1 MEDLERDAAR
11 APRSVV
17 DNAAPSLSEHRMNRE
32 FTEHIGKSKFTAHK
46 SFHDETCLTI
56 LRIDPARALLLSTSN
71 AAGGEPM
78 IRLGIAEDHTI
89 VRWALREALGKAD
102 DIEVVGEAGTVA
114 ETLEMIQNVRPD
126 VLLLDLTLPDRSG
139 FDVLNELRVIDT
151 APLVVVLTWH
161 TEPSYAA
168 RAIAAGAHGYLN
180 KGAAPEELLNAIRAV
195 SRGEQIIPPD
205 AEQLIASG
213 DGHPASALTAREQ
226 QVMEMLARGL
236 TNREIAEHLE
246 ISIKTVDTHRGHV
259 LKKLGLRNNSELTR
273 FAVKHG
279 YVAL

>member
-1 MEDLERDAAR
+1 
-11 APRSVV
+11 
-17 DNAAPSLSEHRMNRE
+17 
-32 FTEHIGKSKFTAHK
+32 
-46 SFHDETCLTI
+46 
-56 LRIDPARALLLSTSN
+56 
-71 AAGGEPM
+71 M
-78 IRLGIAEDHTI
+78 IRLAIAEDHTI
-89 VRWALREALGKAD
+89 VRWALREALGKAE
-102 DIEVVGEAGTVA
+102 DIEVVGEAGTAA
-114 ETLEMIQNVRPD
+114 ETLEMIKRERPD
-126 VLLLDLTLPDRSG
+126 VLLLDITLPDRSG
-139 FDVLNELRVIDT
+139 FDVLGEMRSIDT

-168 RAIAAGAHGYLN
+168 RAISAGAHGYVN
-180 KGAAPEELLNAIRAV
+180 KSVEPDQLLAAIRSV
-195 SRGEQIIPPD
+195 SRGEQVIPPGVD
-205 AEQLIASG
+205 QLIATG

-279 YVAL
+279 YVSL

>member
-1 MEDLERDAAR
+1 
-11 APRSVV
+11 
-17 DNAAPSLSEHRMNRE
+17 
-32 FTEHIGKSKFTAHK
+32 
-46 SFHDETCLTI
+46 
-56 LRIDPARALLLSTSN
+56 
-71 AAGGEPM
+71 M

-89 VRWALREALGKAD
+89 VRWALREALSKAD
-102 DIEVVGEAGTVA
+102 DIEVVGEAGSAA
-114 ETLEMIQNVRPD
+114 ETLDMVKRERPD
-126 VLLLDLTLPDRSG
+126 VLLLDISLPDRSG
-139 FDVLNELRVIDT
+139 FDVLTELRPLET

-168 RAIAAGAHGYLN
+168 RAIAAGAHGYVS
-180 KGAAPEELLNAIRAV
+180 KSVEPEELLAAIRAV
-195 SRGEQIIPPD
+195 SRGEQVIPPGV
-205 AEQLIASG
+205 EQLLAAG

-226 QVMEMLARGL
+226 QVMEMLSRGM

-279 YVAL
+279 YVSL

>member
-1 MEDLERDAAR
+1 
-11 APRSVV
+11 
-17 DNAAPSLSEHRMNRE
+17 
-32 FTEHIGKSKFTAHK
+32 
-46 SFHDETCLTI
+46 
-56 LRIDPARALLLSTSN
+56 
-71 AAGGEPM
+71 M

-180 KGAAPEELLNAIRAV
+180 KGAAPEELFNAIRAV

>member
-1 MEDLERDAAR
+1 
-11 APRSVV
+11 
-17 DNAAPSLSEHRMNRE
+17 
-32 FTEHIGKSKFTAHK
+32 
-46 SFHDETCLTI
+46 
-56 LRIDPARALLLSTSN
+56 
-71 AAGGEPM
+71 M
-78 IRLGIAEDHTI
+78 IRLAIAEDHTI

-102 DIEVVGEAGTVA
+102 DIEVVGEASNAA
-114 ETLEMIQNVRPD
+114 ETLEMIKRERPD
-126 VLLLDLTLPDRSG
+126 VLLLDISLPDRSG
-139 FDVLNELRVIDT
+139 FDVLTEMRPLDT

-168 RAIAAGAHGYLN
+168 RAIAAGAHGYVS
-180 KGAAPEELLNAIRAV
+180 KGVEPEELLSAIRAV
-195 SRGEQIIPPD
+195 SRGEQVIPPGV
-205 AEQLIASG
+205 EQLLANG

-226 QVMEMLARGL
+226 QVMEMLGRGM

>member
-1 MEDLERDAAR
+1 
-11 APRSVV
+11 
-17 DNAAPSLSEHRMNRE
+17 
-32 FTEHIGKSKFTAHK
+32 
-46 SFHDETCLTI
+46 
-56 LRIDPARALLLSTSN
+56 
-71 AAGGEPM
+71 M

-89 VRWALREALGKAD
+89 VRWALKEALSQNP
-102 DIEVVGEAGTVA
+102 DIEVVGVAGTAA
-114 ETLEMIQNVRPD
+114 ETLEMIQRVRPD
-126 VLLLDLTLPDRSG
+126 VLLLDLSLPDRSG
-139 FDVLNELRVIDT
+139 FDVLNDMRESDT

-180 KGAAPEELLNAIRAV
+180 KSVTPEDLMSAIRAV
-195 SRGEQIIPPD
+195 SRGEQVIPPGV
-205 AEQLIASG
+205 EQILASG

-226 QVMEMLARGL
+226 QVMEMLGRGL
-236 TNREIAEHLE
+236 TNREIAEHLQ

-279 YVAL
+279 YVSL

>member
-1 MEDLERDAAR
+1 
-11 APRSVV
+11 
-17 DNAAPSLSEHRMNRE
+17 
-32 FTEHIGKSKFTAHK
+32 
-46 SFHDETCLTI
+46 
-56 LRIDPARALLLSTSN
+56 
-71 AAGGEPM
+71 M
-78 IRLGIAEDHTI
+78 IRLGLAEDHTI
-89 VRWALREALGKAD
+89 VRWALKEALGKAE
-102 DIEVVGEAGTVA
+102 DIEVVGEAGTAA
-114 ETLEMIQNVRPD
+114 ETLEMIKRDRPD
-126 VLLLDLTLPDRSG
+126 VLLLDLSLPDRSG
-139 FDVLNELRVIDT
+139 YDVMNELRNIET

-180 KGAAPEELLNAIRAV
+180 KGVTPQDLLSAIRAV
-195 SRGEQIIPPD
+195 SRGEQVVPPD
-205 AEQLIASG
+205 AEAFIASG

-226 QVMEMLARGL
+226 QVMEMLARGM

-279 YVAL
+279 YVGL

>member
-1 MEDLERDAAR
+1 
-11 APRSVV
+11 
-17 DNAAPSLSEHRMNRE
+17 
-32 FTEHIGKSKFTAHK
+32 
-46 SFHDETCLTI
+46 
-56 LRIDPARALLLSTSN
+56 
-71 AAGGEPM
+71 M
-78 IRLGIAEDHTI
+78 IRLAIAEDHTI
-89 VRWALREALGKAD
+89 VRWALREALGKAE
-102 DIEVVGEAGTVA
+102 DIEVVGEAGTAA
-114 ETLEMIQNVRPD
+114 ETLEMVKRERPE
-126 VLLLDLTLPDRSG
+126 VLLLDISLPDRSG
-139 FDVLNELRVIDT
+139 FDVLSELRPLET

-168 RAIAAGAHGYLN
+168 RAIAAGAHGYLT
-180 KGAAPEELLNAIRAV
+180 KSVDPTALLSAIRAV
-195 SRGEQIIPPD
+195 SRGEQVIPPGV
-205 AEQLIASG
+205 EQMLASG

-279 YVAL
+279 YVSL

>member
-1 MEDLERDAAR
+1 
-11 APRSVV
+11 
-17 DNAAPSLSEHRMNRE
+17 
-32 FTEHIGKSKFTAHK
+32 
-46 SFHDETCLTI
+46 
-56 LRIDPARALLLSTSN
+56 
-71 AAGGEPM
+71 M

-89 VRWALREALGKAD
+89 VRWALKEALSQNP
-102 DIEVVGEAGTVA
+102 DIEVVGVAGTAA
-114 ETLEMIQNVRPD
+114 ETLEMIQRVRPD
-126 VLLLDLTLPDRSG
+126 VLLLDLSLPDRSG
-139 FDVLNELRVIDT
+139 FDVLNDMRESDT

-180 KGAAPEELLNAIRAV
+180 KSVTPEDLMSAIRAV
-195 SRGEQIIPPD
+195 SRGEQVIPPGV
-205 AEQLIASG
+205 EQILASG

-236 TNREIAEHLE
+236 TNREIAEHLQ

-279 YVAL
+279 YVSL